1 MSVSLRGKLW
11 KSLSCVQ
18 YFILSFSSS
27 LCCPWKGSGTWSTML
42 SRVWISRIMSL
53 WWLWDHNS
61 VLTQTTVTMARS
73 HDLLQPH
80 SFFFSRSMFSIMI
93 WEKPHDFWG
102 FTQNQPTNHHK
113 AGRRR
118 KTAAPQSA
126 LSSGALHRCCS
137 TLDPNP
143 AEDPTQHY
151 CIFFLSRWPLTSW
164 KAVFGNTLLTLHARL
179 HRPAEG
185 LFRFWL
191 STLFLYPLFNS
202 VSQGS
207 EVGGSWMADTK
218 QPSEVVWAVSSRCAV
233 RCLICL
239 NL

>member
-1 MSVSLRGKLW
+1 
-11 KSLSCVQ
+11 
-18 YFILSFSSS
+18 
-27 LCCPWKGSGTWSTML
+27 
-42 SRVWISRIMSL
+42 MSL
-53 WWLWDHNS
+53 WWLWDHNG

-80 SFFFSRSMFSIMI
+80 SFSFSRSMFFD
-93 WEKPHDFWG
+93 HDLIKATWPLRFYSE
-102 FTQNQPTNHHK
+102 TTNHHK

-118 KTAAPQSA
+118 KTAAPHSA

-137 TLDPNP
+137 TLDPHP

-151 CIFFLSRWPLTSW
+151 CIFLVSRWPLTSW
-164 KAVFGNTLLTLHARL
+164 KAVFGNTLPTLHARL

-185 LFRFWL
+185 LFRFGL
-191 STLFLYPLFNS
+191 STLFLCPWFNS

-218 QPSEVVWAVSSRCAV
+218 YLPWSGLGCELEVRRERSSVWICSFSSTNSSYDYISWIKMYLMVMYGTATNISPPS
-233 RCLICL
+233 
-239 NL
+239 

>member
-18 YFILSFSSS
+18 YFILSFSS
-27 LCCPWKGSGTWSTML
+27 CCPWKGSGTWSTML
-42 SRVWISRIMSL
+42 PRVWISRIMSL

-73 HDLLQPH
+73 RDLLRPY
-80 SFFFSRSMFSIMI
+80 SFSFSRSMTSIMI
-93 WEKPHDFWG
+93 WQKPHDFWG
-102 FTQNQPTNHHK
+102 LPQNHPTNHRK

-126 LSSGALHRCCS
+126 LSERSTGAAA

-151 CIFFLSRWPLTSW
+151 CIFLVSRWLLTSW
-164 KAVFGNTLLTLHARL
+164 KAVFGNTLLTPHARL
-179 HRPAEG
+179 RRPAEG

-191 STLFLYPLFNS
+191 STLFLCPLFNS

-207 EVGGSWMADTK
+207 EVGGSSVADTK
-218 QPSEVVWAVSSRCAV
+218 
-233 RCLICL
+233 
-239 NL
+239 